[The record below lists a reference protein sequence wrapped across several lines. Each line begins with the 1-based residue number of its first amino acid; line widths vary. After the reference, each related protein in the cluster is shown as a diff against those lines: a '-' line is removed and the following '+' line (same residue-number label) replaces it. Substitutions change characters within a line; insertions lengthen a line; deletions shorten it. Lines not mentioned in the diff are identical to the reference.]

1 MRRRRLVGV
10 LMGALLGVA
19 LTGCQ
24 QADLDALDR
33 RLAEAL
39 APELDRRPVA
49 LPEVVSLPM
58 LQYRYANARSPFRF
72 EGQGFGG
79 QRFGQGSGL
88 AAFSLDELELVGV
101 LGRGPR
107 HWALFEAPDGHL
119 YRVAQGEMVA
129 NPPAR
134 VAAIS
139 GEAVRLEAVAGKDY
153 RWKERVMR
161 VGE

>member
-1 MRRRRLVGV
+1 MSRRRRVGV
-10 LMGALLGVA
+10 LVSVLLGAA
-19 LTGCQ
+19 LAGCQ

-39 APELDRRPVA
+39 SPELDRQPVT
-49 LPEVVSLPM
+49 LPEMVTLPV
-58 LQYRYANARSPFRF
+58 LHYRYASARSPFRF
-72 EGQGFGG
+72 EGQDLGGLPFGSAG
-79 QRFGQGSGL
+79 GL
-88 AAFSLDELELVGV
+88 AGFSLDELELVGV

-119 YRVAQGEMVA
+119 YRVAEGAMLA
-129 NPPAR
+129 HPPAR
-134 VAAIS
+134 VASIS
-139 GEAVRLEAVAGKDY
+139 DEAVRLEAVAGKDY